1 MVSLSEVDLMS
12 FHEIGGRSATGSLF
26 ELKVKL
32 LCEGLRVPQD
42 FDKGRKV
49 GAGPAGGVY
58 LQLKDDVGVNAPTWP
73 KFARQSQLRLLNLG
87 EDSWVV
93 SDGEAEFTV
102 GILKRPRFYDRLTRD
117 GVPMWKIALRH
128 SVDCIASTILQ
139 TCTYWRSDEQCK
151 FCGIELSLRDNNT
164 IAKKTPR
171 HLIETVNE
179 ALSEG
184 VCGHLTL
191 TTGTPPS
198 DDKGVKS
205 YVGIV
210 EALKAIHPS
219 LPVQVQFEPPKM
231 MITMDEL
238 RSAGV
243 DSVGIH
249 VESFDNDA
257 MRKVCSGKS
266 GTSLDEY
273 FEAWRYAIELF
284 GEGQVSTYIIAGLG
298 ENDDNIVSAS
308 RVITHLGIIPYL
320 VPLRPIAGTPM
331 ENERPP
337 SSERMLRLYQEV
349 ADILNECGLNLA
361 DCKAGCPRCGACSA
375 LDLATKEAS

>member
-1 MVSLSEVDLMS
+1 MISHEKNGGNKTGDL
-12 FHEIGGRSATGSLF
+12 FD
-26 ELKVKL
+26 LKVRL
-32 LCEGLRVPQD
+32 LCEGLRVPRD
-42 FDKGRKV
+42 FDKGRRV

-58 LQLKDDVGVNAPTWP
+58 LQLNDDVGVNAPTWP

-87 EDSWVV
+87 NHSWVV
-93 SDGEAEFTV
+93 NDGEVEHKV
-102 GILKRPRFYDRLTRD
+102 GISKRPRFYDRLTSD

-139 TCTYWRSDEQCK
+139 TCTYWRSGEQCK
-151 FCGIELSLRDNNT
+151 FCGIELSLRDNST

-184 VCGHLTL
+184 ICGHLTL

-205 YVGIV
+205 YLGVV
-210 EALKAIHPS
+210 EALKAVHSS

-249 VESFDNDA
+249 VESFDNEVLS
-257 MRKVCSGKS
+257 RVCSGKS
-266 GTSLDEY
+266 GTSVDEY
-273 FEAWRYAIELF
+273 FESWRYAVELF

-298 ENDDNIVSAS
+298 ESDDNILSAS
-308 RVITHLGIIPYL
+308 RVIAHLGIIPYL

-331 ENERPP
+331 ENARPP
-337 SSERMLRLYQEV
+337 STERMLSLYRDI
-349 ADILNECGLNLA
+349 ADVLNECGLNPA
-361 DCKAGCPRCGACSA
+361 NSKAGCPRCGACSA
-375 LDLATKEAS
+375 LDLAMKEAS